1 VGARREIRQADTIT
15 NHFLETISMHTQAN
29 FRENFWRFLNILH
42 TKMCWPGPA
51 MVTHDEKLT
60 KLSQH
65 HGLIMVLSVKDVGE
79 VTLGH
84 VLVENVDF
92 LQKFAKSRAS

>member
-1 VGARREIRQADTIT
+1 MDGFSLGLSEKFQADT

-29 FRENFWRFLNILH
+29 FREISQHSTHENVGSDQRS
-42 TKMCWPGPA
+42 

-65 HGLIMVLSVKDVGE
+65 HGLKDVGE

>member
-1 VGARREIRQADTIT
+1 
-15 NHFLETISMHTQAN
+15 
-29 FRENFWRFLNILH
+29 
-42 TKMCWPGPA
+42 
-51 MVTHDEKLT
+51 MVTRDEKLT

-65 HGLIMVLSVKDVGE
+65 HGLKDVGE

-92 LQKFAKSRAS
+92 VQKFAKLNRVLHDSKNLWSKAQNGSTRVSEGHIQHHN

>member
-1 VGARREIRQADTIT
+1 
-15 NHFLETISMHTQAN
+15 
-29 FRENFWRFLNILH
+29 
-42 TKMCWPGPA
+42 
-51 MVTHDEKLT
+51 MVTRDEKLT

-65 HGLIMVLSVKDVGE
+65 HGLKDVGE

>member
-1 VGARREIRQADTIT
+1 
-15 NHFLETISMHTQAN
+15 
-29 FRENFWRFLNILH
+29 
-42 TKMCWPGPA
+42 

>member
-1 VGARREIRQADTIT
+1 MDGFSLGLSEKFQADT

-29 FRENFWRFLNILH
+29 STHENV
-42 TKMCWPGPA
+42 GPDQRS

-65 HGLIMVLSVKDVGE
+65 HGLKDVGE